1 MNNVQCRKC
10 AFYTPEWCPK
20 KRDSLDPDLVRDCD
34 YYRVKTN
41 YDRICGFNEEEM
53 AGWMVAEQISAI
65 FAFLNGL
72 NDDDLLNDFT
82 EEAKKE
88 VRGMVEEKLHWL
100 KEES

>member
-10 AFYTPEWCPK
+10 AFYIPEWCPK

-65 FAFLNGL
+65 FAFLNVLG
-72 NDDDLLNDFT
+72 NEDFLNDFA
-82 EEAKKE
+82 EEAKTE
-88 VRGMVEEKLHWL
+88 VRRMVEEKINWL